1 MNNVP
6 RSVPRLDDIA
16 QLLKCSIS
24 TVSRALANS
33 PAISPDMRARVHEA
47 ARGLGYQVSTKSRK
61 VARSKSRTVG
71 VVLDVMQNNP
81 FMTQL
86 LESLHGALNDAGYQV
101 MLIMDSQIRGG
112 GVTAVQAL
120 IDGYLE
126 GMIFGTATLG
136 SSTVLDLN
144 DRGMP
149 VVLVVRS
156 IDGDRLDTVEIDNVH
171 AGAEAARHVYELGHR
186 KIALVMGPQN
196 TSTSR
201 DRAKGAL
208 DYLAGVGV
216 ERENV
221 RLTWG
226 EYASESGYSATM
238 SLLTRPSG
246 VTAIIAAND
255 SVALGVLEACK
266 RNGVD
271 VPEKMSVVGFDDIP
285 LAGSPLIGLTTVRQ
299 PVDSMA
305 KLAARRLV
313 DRIQGRAP
321 SHAIK
326 DILPVHLV
334 SRNTTARPDLKVVVR
349 NKKTELDESQ
359 GFEQK

>member
-1 MNNVP
+1 MNTDAKTQ
-6 RSVPRLDDIA
+6 PRLEDIA
-16 QLLKCSIS
+16 HLLECSIS

-33 PAISPDMRARVHEA
+33 PAISAEMRARVHETA
-47 ARGLGYQVSTKSRK
+47 GLLGYRVTAKSRRGI
-61 VARSKSRTVG
+61 RSRSRTVG

-86 LESLHGALNDAGYQV
+86 LEYLHGALNDAGYQV
-101 MLIMDSQIRGG
+101 MLVMDSQIRGG
-112 GVTAVQAL
+112 GGSAVQAL

-136 SSTVLDLN
+136 SRTVLDLHE
-144 DRGMP
+144 RGMP

-156 IDGDRLDTVEIDNVH
+156 IDGDALDTVEIDNVH

-186 KIALVMGPQN
+186 DIALVMGPKN

-201 DRAKGAL
+201 DRARGAL
-208 DYLAGVGV
+208 DYLASVGID
-216 ERENV
+216 REKV
-221 RLTWG
+221 KLTWG
-226 EYASESGYSATM
+226 EYSSESGYSATM
-238 SLLTRPSG
+238 ALLTRPSG

-266 RNGVD
+266 RHGVD
-271 VPEKMSVVGFDDIP
+271 VPEQMSVVGFDDIP
-285 LAGSPLIGLTTVRQ
+285 LSGSPLIGLTTIRQ
-299 PVDSMA
+299 PVESMA

-321 SHAIK
+321 SHSVK
-326 DILPVHLV
+326 DVLPVHLV
-334 SRNTTARPDLKVVVR
+334 SRNTTARPSMKGGVR
-349 NKKTELDESQ
+349 NKTSS
-359 GFEQK
+359 